1 MKRIV
6 ILLSSLLILF
16 ASCSAEIVETLP
28 KAEVVVLDADVR
40 VNGIGRGSF
49 EYSHEIAPLVAN
61 SAPLILTDEH
71 HLIA

>member
-1 MKRIV
+1 MNKKYYLRV
-6 ILLSSLLILF
+6 I
-16 ASCSAEIVETLP
+16 
-28 KAEVVVLDADVR
+28 D
-40 VNGIGRGSF
+40 